1 MYTFFIY
8 LYGAVMRLAANFHT
22 KAKDWVVG
30 RRNIWTD
37 IAVLSDEK
45 QANEKRPVFWLHAAS
60 LGEFEQGRPILEAWR
75 AKHGDTYK
83 IIVTFFSPSGYNVR
97 KNYPLADVVTYLP
110 LDTPENARRF
120 IKMVKPAVVVFV
132 KYEFW
137 YHILTETFKT
147 NAAVYLVSA
156 SFRPNQF
163 LFKWYGASFL
173 GLLHGF
179 RQIFVQKPEHLAIL
193 EQNNVKNAVV
203 AGDTRLDRSVQV
215 AEKTPSLPLIA
226 HFIGGKTTL
235 IAGSTWQAD
244 ENILLPIMQN
254 AQFAD
259 WCFIIAPHE
268 IKSENIKALQQ
279 RLGAKTVLYSELSA
293 NNGADNSK
301 NILIIDNIGLLAA
314 LFKYAN
320 YAYIGG
326 ALGSGLHNI
335 IEAAVFG
342 VPIFFGNK
350 NYKKFPESVV
360 LSNENS
366 AFPIGE
372 SHELSEKL
380 LFFTK
385 NNTAYLSACANNK
398 RYVLENAGAT
408 EQILAIITKNIS

>member
-1 MYTFFIY
+1 MYTLLIH
-8 LYGAVMRLAANFHT
+8 LYGAAMRLAANFHK
-22 KAKDWVVG
+22 KANDWVVG
-30 RRNIWTD
+30 RRSVWTD
-37 IAVLSDEK
+37 IAKLKND
-45 QANEKRPVFWLHAAS
+45 ARPVFWLHAAS

-75 AKHGDTYK
+75 TQYGDTHK

-120 IKMVKPAVVVFV
+120 IQIVQPTTVVFV

-147 NAAVYLVSA
+147 KADVYLVSA
-156 SFRPNQF
+156 SFRPQQF

-173 GLLHGF
+173 SLLHGF
-179 RQIFVQKPEHLAIL
+179 RQIFVQKPEHLAL
-193 EQNNVKNAVV
+193 LQQYNVKNAQV

-226 HFIGGKTTL
+226 HFIKGRTTL
-235 IAGSTWQAD
+235 IAGSTWQPD
-244 ENILLPIMQN
+244 ENVLLPITQN
-254 AQFAD
+254 TQFSD
-259 WCFIIAPHE
+259 WCFILAPHE

-279 RLGAKTVLYSELSA
+279 RFGANTILYSELVA
-293 NNGADNSK
+293 QNGAESSK

-326 ALGSGLHNI
+326 AFSNGLHNI

-350 NYKKFPESVV
+350 NYKKFPESSD
-360 LSNENS
+360 LIHENG
-366 AFPIGE
+366 AFAISE
-372 SHELSEKL
+372 SQELSAQL
-380 LFFTK
+380 TFFRK

-408 EQILAIITKNIS
+408 EQILAAITKDSAS